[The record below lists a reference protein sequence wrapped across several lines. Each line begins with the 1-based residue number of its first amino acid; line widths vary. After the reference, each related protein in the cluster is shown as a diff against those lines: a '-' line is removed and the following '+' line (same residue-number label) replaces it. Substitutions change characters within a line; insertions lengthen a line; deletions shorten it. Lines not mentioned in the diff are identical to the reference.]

1 MTSGLIGRPK
11 ASALTRPLGDSK
23 TVTHGGARA
32 GAGRPK
38 SLPNAIRRTV
48 YLEQR
53 HVDLISHQPGKTFS
67 EALRH
72 LLDSAT

>member
-1 MTSGLIGRPK
+1 MSKNSIQV
-11 ASALTRPLGDSK
+11 GDK
-23 TVTHGGARA
+23 VRVVDADHGGARA

-53 HVDLISHQPGKTFS
+53 HVDLIARQPGKTFS

-72 LLDSAT
+72 LLDSANGYV